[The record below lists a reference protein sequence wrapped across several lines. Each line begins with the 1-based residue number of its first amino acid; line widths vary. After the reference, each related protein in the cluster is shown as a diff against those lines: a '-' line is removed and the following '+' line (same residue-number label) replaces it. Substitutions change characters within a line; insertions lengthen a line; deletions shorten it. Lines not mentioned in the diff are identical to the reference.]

1 MLTTADSLVINEM
14 VVINNLESKIKNLDP
29 YVTDMVM
36 QSYLLRN
43 DDKRYILNAY
53 G

>member
-1 MLTTADSLVINEM
+1 MADSLVINEM

-29 YVTDMVM
+29 YVADMVM

-43 DDKRYILNAY
+43 DDKRHILNAY